1 VGNAVYFHGP
11 SFVGIRQLNAFT
23 VDVQRLPPDVS
34 AMGISTGF
42 VAAGFEPVREAFE
55 KNFEEGL
62 ELGASFA
69 AHLGDELVVDLR
81 GGHADR
87 KGEQPWNERTLCP
100 IYSTTKPISALVVAM
115 LVDKGLVDYDKPLA
129 DYWPEFGAEGKDVF
143 TVAEALSHQAGVPG
157 FLEPIDPDLW
167 LDPPALTAAVAKLKP
182 LWGRGEGSGYHPLTW
197 GYIAGELVRRVS
209 GRTLGTVLRE
219 DVCAPLGIDFFIGTP
234 DSEHNRCAQM
244 MKPKEPTQFGP
255 RNDALKAAFL
265 TPWAAPQRGGA
276 DWRRVEIPSANG
288 HGAARAV
295 ARLFSA
301 YALKG
306 MIGEVQLI
314 SAATWEQLTRE
325 RVSGPDRILPG
336 PITFAAGVMRNE
348 SLLYGPNPRTLWHSG
363 WGGSGGFGDPD
374 LGLSGGYVM
383 NRQGSHL
390 LEDARRS
397 RIIDAL
403 YACL

>member
-1 VGNAVYFHGP
+1 M
-11 SFVGIRQLNAFT
+11 SAFP
-23 VDVQRLPPDVS
+23 VDLQRLPPDVS

-42 VAAGFEPVREAFE
+42 VSAGFEPVRETFE
-55 KNFEEGL
+55 RNFEEGR

-69 AHLGDELVVDLR
+69 AYLGDELIVDLR

-87 KGEQPWNERTLCP
+87 RAEQPWNERTLCP
-100 IYSTTKPISALVVAM
+100 IYSTTKPVSALVVAM

-129 DYWPEFGAEGKDVF
+129 DYWPEFGVEGKDVF

-167 LDPPALTAAVAKLKP
+167 LDPPALSAALAKLKP
-182 LWGRGEGSGYHPLTW
+182 LWGKGEGSGYHPLTW

-219 DVCAPLGIDFFIGTP
+219 DVCAPLGIDFYIGTP
-234 DSEHNRCAQM
+234 DSEHGRCAQM
-244 MKPKEPTQFGP
+244 MKPKEPTQFGA

-276 DWRRVEIPSANG
+276 EWRRAEIPSANG
-288 HGAARAV
+288 HGTARAV

-306 MIGEVQLI
+306 RIGEMRVI

-336 PITFAAGVMRNE
+336 PVTFAAGVMRNE
-348 SLLYGPNPRTLWHSG
+348 TFLYGPNPKTLWHSG

-374 LGLSGGYVM
+374 TKLSGAYIM
-383 NRQGSHL
+383 NRQGTHL
-390 LEDARRS
+390 LEDNRRT

-403 YACL
+403 YGCL